1 MAQRFT
7 LVGTLDLGLDP
18 SNNDDYKFITLKLA
32 DEQSEK
38 VCNSSHLVVYYNLGT
53 NCWRDLINGMEY
65 IELCYKFVCY
75 WLAKQ
80 RLIEHTVILSFDMG
94 DEALYSYEIF
104 QMKQVGGSLGCITM
118 TSTASLS

>member
-1 MAQRFT
+1 M
-7 LVGTLDLGLDP
+7 GTLDLGLDP

-65 IELCYKFVCY
+65 IELCYKFVIG
-75 WLAKQ
+75 WQSK
-80 RLIEHTVILSFDMG
+80 D
-94 DEALYSYEIF
+94 
-104 QMKQVGGSLGCITM
+104 
-118 TSTASLS
+118 